1 MDTLGK
7 RVLTVGLLSVLA
19 CYLLSVIL
27 ASLDRIKSVDPA
39 APKTVVGGQTR
50 PSNEPVTSDGD
61 VLVKPPHRGPS
72 VASDH
77 KTLAPSNKS
86 DPPAAAIQISPPR
99 AFVISAFPGGPGPL
113 GLSASQPGGPQPA
126 FSGATLSKFD
136 LRFNGVVILCVAFI
150 AVLAAIFFQMD
161 HSQLVLLALGVL
173 SVLIIGSAIQWI
185 RTAAAIERL
194 LWRYCFDHYRPE
206 LHYMRGP
213 GPRCRQKHGRIDG
226 PALTNR
232 SVVSVHRR
240 VGEDEACPKAELGKG
255 IIGPNEDD
263 APSRLSG
270 SS

>member
-1 MDTLGK
+1 M
-7 RVLTVGLLSVLA
+7 
-19 CYLLSVIL
+19 
-27 ASLDRIKSVDPA
+27 
-39 APKTVVGGQTR
+39 
-50 PSNEPVTSDGD
+50 
-61 VLVKPPHRGPS
+61 
-72 VASDH
+72 ASDH

-86 DPPAAAIQISPPR
+86 DPPAAAKPVLASPQGL
-99 AFVISAFPGGPGPL
+99 AFRRHPWASGSSLVESKPARI
-113 GLSASQPGGPQPA
+113 LSRLPGGPQPA
-126 FSGATLSKFD
+126 FSGAALSKFD

-255 IIGPNEDD
+255 IIGPK
-263 APSRLSG
+263 
-270 SS
+270 

>member
-1 MDTLGK
+1 M
-7 RVLTVGLLSVLA
+7 
-19 CYLLSVIL
+19 
-27 ASLDRIKSVDPA
+27 
-39 APKTVVGGQTR
+39 
-50 PSNEPVTSDGD
+50 
-61 VLVKPPHRGPS
+61 
-72 VASDH
+72 
-77 KTLAPSNKS
+77 
-86 DPPAAAIQISPPR
+86 
-99 AFVISAFPGGPGPL
+99 
-113 GLSASQPGGPQPA
+113 
-126 FSGATLSKFD
+126 
-136 LRFNGVVILCVAFI
+136 AFI